1 MKNGKKGKGFQ
12 VITGIISV
20 VSIAIIVFAILWG
33 NGYLD
38 SLVGGEMFFSA
49 EKKNGPSPDRTETVT
64 AFSGRE
70 GYEKLSNEI
79 DEELYMRGEEEWVRA
94 ESENLNLE
102 RYLAYVDDRNPM
114 SQSYIDEHF
123 PVVSIIN
130 ERGEEKQAERMA
142 LYYYLKLK
150 KHLEE
155 EEGIYVDLDYGYRS
169 IKGQQEIIDKMTIEH
184 GAEYAWYYAAVP
196 GTSEHHTGLAIDL
209 CLIVDGEVIDEN
221 VAMNAQT
228 EIFGKIH
235 EIMPEYGFVLNY
247 PYESWHI
254 RFVGSPEIAKA
265 YYTAGRSFGAFCDW
279 YKSTH

>member
-1 MKNGKKGKGFQ
+1 MKNGKRGKGFQ
-12 VITGIISV
+12 TITGIISV
-20 VSIAIIVFAILWG
+20 VSIAIIAFAILWG
-33 NGYLD
+33 NGYLNN
-38 SLVGGEMFFSA
+38 LVGDEMGFSA
-49 EKKNGPSPDRTETVT
+49 ENKIGPSPNRTETIK
-64 AFSGRE
+64 AFSGRA
-70 GYEKLSNEI
+70 GYEKLSNKV

-94 ESENLNLE
+94 ESENLNLD
-102 RYLAYVDDRNPM
+102 RYLAYIDDRHPIN
-114 SQSYIDEHF
+114 QSYIDENF

-265 YYTAGRSFGAFCDW
+265 YYTAGRSFEAFCDW